1 MRLPLSAVLIVGI
14 GAAVMEGRALATT
27 TAPPPAAGPPPTTAP
42 PAPTTPRVRV
52 AIPEF
57 QIDGGGSP
65 ALALQLQDGF
75 VLGLVRAGLQVL
87 DPVDTG
93 KRLEGHPELQHC
105 EASPCFK
112 AIGQLLDARYV
123 IRVRVE
129 VAGNSYK
136 ALARLFSTEGAA
148 PAALPV
154 ATKSKSCDVCT
165 VAEAR
170 EIMLRLADAIRA
182 YLEESA
188 PPMPAPAPPPPP
200 APPSLAAPMVAAMVG
215 ALALATGFAVLS
227 SNGSCTLT
235 GCSENRDRNV
245 LGGMLIGAGG
255 ALAVGGAYVTV
266 ARSRGGDPVT
276 GVSVAWRW

>member
-1 MRLPLSAVLIVGI
+1 MRLPLAV
-14 GAAVMEGRALATT
+14 ALALAVGSTVI
-27 TAPPPAAGPPPTTAP
+27 AKPARAAT
-42 PAPTTPRVRV
+42 PARVKI
-52 AIPEF
+52 AMPEF

-93 KRLEGHPELQHC
+93 KHLDGHPELQHC

-112 AIGQLLDARYV
+112 AVGQLLDAQYV
-123 IRVRVE
+123 VRVRVE

-154 ATKSKSCDVCT
+154 VTKSKSCDVCT

-170 EIMLRLADAIRA
+170 EIMLRLADAIHQ
-182 YLEESA
+182 YLEESLPPPPA
-188 PPMPAPAPPPPP
+188 PPPAPPPP
-200 APPSLAAPMVAAMVG
+200 PPSLAAPMIAAMVG
-215 ALALATGFAVLS
+215 AVAIASGFAVLS
-227 SNGSCTLT
+227 SNGSCTLN
-235 GCSENRDRNV
+235 GCSENRSRNV
-245 LGGMLIGAGG
+245 LGGALIGAGA
-255 ALAVGGAYVTV
+255 ALTVAGTYVTV
-266 ARSRGGDPVT
+266 ARTRGGDPVT
-276 GVSVAWRW
+276 GVTVAWRW